1 VEYVPRNARETQ
13 LSWFQKESLLMK
25 AKKGQV
31 RVITGN
37 AVGAYGAMLCRPEVV
52 AAYPITPQSE
62 IAEQL
67 AQFRANGVLDAEYV
81 EVEGENS
88 AMNVVLAAS
97 VAGARVFTATSSYGL
112 VFMYDAL
119 QEASGFRAPVVMVNA
134 NRETPGIH
142 AVSSGQQD
150 MVSARDTG
158 WVQIITE
165 NDQEILDQIIMAYR
179 LAEDYNIQLPV
190 MVNYDG
196 FYLSYLAEAVEIPN
210 IEDVDAFL
218 APLKQQP
225 ERQRLVPGVSIGCG
239 THGIEMGY
247 VEARYKHCMAMERV
261 KNKVDKIDK
270 DFGDYFGRYY
280 GGQIEEYRTDD
291 ADIVIIASGSA
302 TGTVRTVID
311 AKREEGIKVGL
322 VKLRLFRPFPVERL
336 IEVLKGR
343 KSIGVIDRSI
353 CFGWK
358 YGPICA
364 ELRALTPEI
373 GPAPILSY
381 IDGLANL
388 DITVPHIG
396 RVIDEVSAAAQGK
409 SYQEVTWIPMEE

>member
-1 VEYVPRNARETQ
+1 MPRD
-13 LSWFQKESLLMK
+13 
-25 AKKGQV
+25 KKGQV

-37 AVGAYGAMLCRPEVV
+37 AVGAYAAMLCRPEVV

-67 AQFRANGVLDAEYV
+67 AQFRADGVLDAEYV

-88 AMNVVLAAS
+88 AMNVVLGAS

-142 AVSSGQQD
+142 GVSSGQQD
-150 MVSARDTG
+150 MISARDTG
-158 WVQIITE
+158 WVQIIVE
-165 NDQEILDQIIMAYR
+165 NDQEIMDQTIMAYR
-179 LAEDYNIQLPV
+179 LAEDNDILLPV

-196 FYLSYLAEAVEIPN
+196 FYLSYLAEAVEIPS

-218 APLKQQP
+218 APLKKQP
-225 ERQRLVPGVSIGCG
+225 ARQKLVPGVAIGCG

-247 VEARYKHCMAMERV
+247 VEARYKHCQALERV
-261 KNKVDKIDK
+261 KAKMDEIDK
-270 DFGDYFGRYY
+270 AFGDYFGRYY
-280 GGQIEEYRTDD
+280 SGQIEEYRTDD
-291 ADIVIIASGSA
+291 ADVIVVASGSA
-302 TGTVRTVID
+302 SGTARTVVD
-311 AKREEGIKVGL
+311 AKRNQGIKVGL
-322 VKLRLFRPFPVERL
+322 VKLRLFRPFPAEKL
-336 IEVLKGR
+336 ITALKG
-343 KSIGVIDRSI
+343 KKAIGVIDRSI

-358 YGPICA
+358 YGPICT
-364 ELRALTPEI
+364 ELKALAPAI
-373 GPAPILSY
+373 GNIPILSY

-388 DITVPHIG
+388 DITIPHIG
-396 RVIDEVSAAAQGK
+396 RVVDEVNAAAQGK
-409 SYQEVTWIPMEE
+409 PYQEVTWIPMEE

>member
-1 VEYVPRNARETQ
+1 MVSAQ
-13 LSWFQKESLLMK
+13 
-25 AKKGQV
+25 KGQV

-37 AVGAYGAMLCRPEVV
+37 ATGAYGAMLCRPDVI

-67 AQFRANGVLDAEYV
+67 AQFKADGVIDSEFV

-97 VAGARVFTATSSYGL
+97 IAGGRVFTATSSYGL

-119 QEASGFRAPVVMVNA
+119 QETSGFRAPVVMVNA

-150 MVSARDTG
+150 MISARDAG

-165 NDQEILDQIIMAYR
+165 NDQEILDQIIMAYM
-179 LAEDYNIQLPV
+179 LAEDNDILLPV

-196 FYLSYLAEAVEIPN
+196 FYLSYLAEAVEIYQ
-210 IEDVDAFL
+210 IEDVDKFL
-218 APLKQQP
+218 APLKKQSP
-225 ERQRLVPGVSIGCG
+225 RQKLVPGVSQGCG
-239 THGIEMGY
+239 THGMEMGY
-247 VEARYKHCMAMERV
+247 VEARYKHTQAMERV
-261 KNKVDKIDK
+261 KNKVDEIDK
-270 DFGDYFGRYY
+270 KFGDYFGRYY

-291 ADIVIIASGSA
+291 ADIIIIASGSA
-302 TGTVRTVID
+302 TGTARTVID
-311 AKREEGIKVGL
+311 AKREQGIKVGL
-322 VKLRLFRPFPVERL
+322 IKLRLFRPFPAERL
-336 IEVLKGR
+336 IQALKG
-343 KSIGVIDRSI
+343 KKAIGVIDRSI

-358 YGPICA
+358 YGPICM
-364 ELRALTPEI
+364 ELKVLTQEL
-373 GPAPILSY
+373 GSVPILSY

-388 DITVPHIG
+388 DITIPHIG
-396 RVIDEVSAAAQGK
+396 RVVDEVNEAAKGK
-409 SYQEVTWIPMEE
+409 PYQDVTWIPMEE

>member
-1 VEYVPRNARETQ
+1 MA
-13 LSWFQKESLLMK
+13 K
-25 AKKGQV
+25 AQKGQT

-62 IAEQL
+62 LAEQL
-67 AQFRANGVLDAEYV
+67 AQFVSNGVLDAEYV

-88 AMNVVLAAS
+88 AMNVALAAS
-97 VAGARVFTATSSYGL
+97 VAGARAFTATSSYGL

-119 QEASGFRAPVVMVNA
+119 QEASGFRTPVVMVNA

-150 MVSARDTG
+150 MISARDTG
-158 WVQIITE
+158 WVQIIVE
-165 NDQEILDQIIMAYR
+165 NDQEILDQIIMAFR

-218 APLKQQP
+218 APLKKQP
-225 ERQRLVPGVSIGCG
+225 GRQKLVPGVSIGCG
-239 THGIEMGY
+239 THGMEMGY
-247 VEARYKHCMAMERV
+247 VEARYKHCQALERA
-261 KNKVDKIDK
+261 KNKVDEIDK
-270 DFGDYFGRYY
+270 AFGDYFGRYY
-280 GGQIEEYRTDD
+280 HGQIEEYRTDD
-291 ADIVIIASGSA
+291 ADIIIVASGSA

-311 AKREEGIKVGL
+311 TKREAGIKVGL
-322 VKLRLFRPFPVERL
+322 VKLRLFRPFPAERL
-336 IEVLKGR
+336 IKALKG
-343 KSIGVIDRSI
+343 KKAIGVIDRSL

-358 YGPICA
+358 YGPICM
-364 ELRALTPEI
+364 ELRALSPEI
-373 GPAPILSY
+373 GPTPILSY

-396 RVIDEVSAAAQGK
+396 RVIDEVGAAAQGK
-409 SYQEVTWIPMEE
+409 PYQEVTWIPMEE